1 MLLSI
6 VIKTSNFSCARSSRM
21 PFSIPAQPINATDPT
36 SCPGK
41 SRSSR
46 QSKFSSSKILNSR
59 RLENFLVRLFQQG
72 NDLLAFYAGKPFQKV
87 IDRFARFQVSKKALD
102 RHSRPNKH
110 RFAAKNCRIG
120 MIALSH

>member
-1 MLLSI
+1 MSSSRTMFLSI
-6 VIKTSNFSCARSSRM
+6 VIKTSNFSCARSSRT
-21 PFSIPAQPINATDPT
+21 FSIPAQPINATDPT

-87 IDRFARFQVSKKALD
+87 IDRFARFQVSEKTLD
-102 RHSRPNKH
+102 RHPRSDKH
-110 RFAAKNCRIG
+110 RLPPK
-120 MIALSH
+120 IAGSE